1 MHAHRNFSFLMAIL
15 VTYEF
20 DLSPEIP
27 SDAWSFDPWYGQFS
41 PRRSRI
47 HASWSRP
54 IPNQFVL
61 HSVEKNI
68 MLICIAVCSVFQFFC
83 IYIYIY
89 THRKR
94 FEIGVNWRIGI
105 QESKDCNEFPK
116 SNYPLMSS
124 SNDRSVTKVRLNWSL
139 IWRALKYF
147 GCWLYEIRL
156 HLTRR
161 NAVSR
166 LIVNRSVNQT
176 TN

>member
-1 MHAHRNFSFLMAIL
+1 MISANSEPIR
-15 VTYEF
+15 
-20 DLSPEIP
+20 SPFRWKKYHV
-27 SDAWSFDPWYGQFS
+27 D
-41 PRRSRI
+41 
-47 HASWSRP
+47 
-54 IPNQFVL
+54 
-61 HSVEKNI
+61 
-68 MLICIAVCSVFQFFC
+68 ICIAVCSVFQFFC

-89 THRKR
+89 THIVRDSR
-94 FEIGVNWRIGI
+94 LESIGDWRI

>member
-1 MHAHRNFSFLMAIL
+1 MISANSEPIRSPFRWKKYHVDLYRCLFRFPIFL
-15 VTYEF
+15 
-20 DLSPEIP
+20 
-27 SDAWSFDPWYGQFS
+27 
-41 PRRSRI
+41 
-47 HASWSRP
+47 
-54 IPNQFVL
+54 
-61 HSVEKNI
+61 
-68 MLICIAVCSVFQFFC
+68 
-83 IYIYIY
+83 YIYIY
-89 THRKR
+89 THIVRDSR
-94 FEIGVNWRIGI
+94 LESIGDWRI